1 MLLFMSCCW
10 PGSLFVKGRW
20 EHSLRSDTPSVN
32 MSVTKCHHP
41 HPLTMLTWEHP
52 QVTRE
57 VALWP
62 PSGLN
67 TWPICHNITSTP
79 LVDCQ
84 TPYQK
89 DVSSILCWWNW
100 PQPLN
105 IHYGRIAFKLTM
117 FCQWWVLK
125 KEIIYECWLGLVA
138 WLGQMLRRRHH
149 NFRRVTRRGTS
160 NQKYLKKNYLTFK
173 LRMKIFVQSETVWFY
188 QYAPQ

>member
-41 HPLTMLTWEHP
+41 THWPWTMRAPPGHNRGGPVTPLRSQYLDY
-52 QVTRE
+52 
-57 VALWP
+57 L
-62 PSGLN
+62 SY
-67 TWPICHNITSTP
+67 ITPTP

-188 QYAPQ
+188 QYGRQ